1 MKITGLSIQD
11 ILDMDWKEIDKL
23 SLEEMKQLSMRLNSA
38 ANKRLRRVEKSG
50 DQRWSPAYQAVQTS
64 GGDFSVKGKN
74 TKAEVKAELQRA
86 GSFLSTK
93 TSTVRGTKQ
102 HKKKIEELIKP
113 PKKLEAESPVS
124 VDSDQVPDQEDAYNT
139 ELTENARKTL
149 FRTLD
154 RLRDTNS
161 AMVHNIGSD
170 VIIKEIRKAQQ
181 SRKNRNRYQ
190 LAKEIERRFP
200 ELAESSEARYVRE
213 EAERQKR
220 TDPDGVFHPLEID
233 QSSDNPFKS

>member
-23 SLEEMKQLSMRLNSA
+23 STEEMKQLSMRLNSA
-38 ANKRLRRVEKSG
+38 ANKRLRRVEASG
-50 DQRWSPAYQAVQTS
+50 EERWSPAYKAVKQS
-64 GGDFSVKGKN
+64 GGDFSVKGKT
-74 TKAEVKAELQRA
+74 TKAEIKSELQRA
-86 GSFLSTK
+86 GSFLSSK

-102 HKKKIEELIKP
+102 HKQKIEDLIKP
-113 PKKLEAESPVS
+113 PEKLEMGSPVS
-124 VDSDQVPDQEDAYNT
+124 VDSDQEPEEPDKYTA

-181 SRKNRNRYQ
+181 SKKNRNRYQ

-200 ELAESSEARYVRE
+200 ELSESSEARYVRE
-213 EAERQKR
+213 EEERQKR
-220 TDPDGVFHPLEID
+220 TDPDGVFRALEAD
-233 QSSDNPFKS
+233 EFSDNPFRS